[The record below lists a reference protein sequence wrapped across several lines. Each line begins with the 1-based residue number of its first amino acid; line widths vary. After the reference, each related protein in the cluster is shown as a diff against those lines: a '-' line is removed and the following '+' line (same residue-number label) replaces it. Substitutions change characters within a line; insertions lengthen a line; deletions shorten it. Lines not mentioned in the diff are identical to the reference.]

1 MLIVG
6 AVQQG
11 HHDRMNAETPKT
23 AELSLPQAFLLLATN
38 DNDGKPAVPVFAL
51 RTTLAGAILAELEL
65 AGAIELQGKHVR
77 ATGTAAP
84 ADFQHELELIR
95 GKSRP
100 HTPKRWVS
108 MLEGRTEVQR
118 VYETMASRGI
128 VEHVGEKHLAR
139 FRAVRYPE
147 KDHAP
152 EAALLEKLEAAL
164 SGAPSASEKPGAEAA
179 APPQAEPAAVDTTAT
194 EAAAPAAGTPEA
206 ERPGAAAPGAARPES
221 ATTEAK
227 APQSQG
233 PDARTTA
240 LFALLHAAGLFGKL
254 FPAADRVFADELAK
268 DYWPARAVEDE
279 LRMIRLAQEEA
290 ATL

>member
-1 MLIVG
+1 
-6 AVQQG
+6 
-11 HHDRMNAETPKT
+11 MNAETPKA

-38 DNDGKPAVPVFAL
+38 DDDGKPAVPVFAL
-51 RTTLAGAILAELEL
+51 RTALAGAILAELDL

-84 ADFQHELELIR
+84 ADYQHELELIR

-108 MLEGRTEVQR
+108 MLEGRAEVQR
-118 VYETMASRGI
+118 VYETMASRGL

-139 FRAVRYPE
+139 FRAARYPE

-164 SGAPSASEKPGAEAA
+164 SGAPPASEKPGAEEAA
-179 APPQAEPAAVDTTAT
+179 AAQADTTAAV
-194 EAAAPAAGTPEA
+194 EPPA
-206 ERPGAAAPGAARPES
+206 ES
-221 ATTEAK
+221 ATPESK
-227 APQSQG
+227 APQSNG

-240 LFALLHAAGLFGKL
+240 LLALLHAAGLFGKL

-279 LRMIRLAQEEA
+279 LRLIRLAQEEA